1 MLKRMITRL
10 ALALGLAFA
19 LGCAVAQADPGAQTY
34 HSWQSLGRLASPI
47 SVTNTSATTALPAG
61 GLTAEVC
68 NQGSTDAYVS
78 LGVDNTVT
86 TTATTGT
93 WIKAS
98 TCTAFN
104 LKPEPGTTYADIA
117 AITASST
124 TTLYVEV
131 GNGNW

>member
-1 MLKRMITRL
+1 MLKRIASAI
-10 ALALGLAFA
+10 ALAALFLAGA
-19 LGCAVAQADPGAQTY
+19 AHADPGGPTY

-47 SVTNTSATTALPAG
+47 SVTNSSAATALPVG

-68 NQGSTDAYVS
+68 NQGTTDAYVT
-78 LGVDNTVT
+78 LGTANTIT
-86 TTATTGT
+86 TSATTGT
-93 WIKAS
+93 WIKNG
-98 TCTAFN
+98 TCSALN
-104 LKPEPGTTYADIA
+104 LQPSPGTKYTYIA